1 MTLIVKL
8 YQRFLSNGDYSNNFW
23 RKKEVICSWLSRCS
37 TARGPDPWYNW
48 GGPAKVGACK
58 GPFINADLA
67 ILATPV
73 RVLGLQVVSLGHFGG
88 FVAF

>member
-48 GGPAKVGACK
+48 GGLAKVGARK
-58 GPFINADLA
+58 GPFINDV
-67 ILATPV
+67 T
-73 RVLGLQVVSLGHFGG
+73 QVEGRGVSD
-88 FVAF
+88 FVTLCMKV